1 MADEPRPPTP
11 DEPRR
16 PKADQPRPPKGP
28 RDYRPDLRPMLLLI
42 ILLIVVVLSW
52 LFLGPLILPPAR

>member
-1 MADEPRPPTP
+1 MAE
-11 DEPRR
+11 E
-16 PKADQPRPPKGP
+16 PRPPKGP
-28 RDYRPDLRPMLLLI
+28 RDYRPDLRPMLTLV